1 VPDRSDAAGPL
12 RRLLLALV
20 LVGALGLAVEL
31 LLLEH
36 FESVWQWT
44 PLVLLAAVLGVGTVL
59 AARPTRRVVR
69 LFQALM
75 ALCVAAGVV
84 GVYLHYR
91 GNTEFEL
98 EREPTRHGLA
108 LFWEAIRGAT
118 PSTAPSSTSG
128 VHCHA
133 DSKCSSSSSSTAS
146 PSAPTSTSASRRR
159 RSGPAASLLSGT
171 SGGAPLTCGT
181 PRGRDEWASVRRCIF
196 PSL

>member
-44 PLVLLAAVLGVGTVL
+44 PLVLLAVVLGVGTVL

-118 PSTAPSSTSG
+118 PALAPGALSQLGLLGFAYAFRHPALRPSSPARAAARAQPETS
-128 VHCHA
+128 HDA
-133 DSKCSSSSSSTAS
+133 
-146 PSAPTSTSASRRR
+146 
-159 RSGPAASLLSGT
+159 
-171 SGGAPLTCGT
+171 
-181 PRGRDEWASVRRCIF
+181 
-196 PSL
+196 